1 MALIKCPECG
11 KEISN
16 KSNQCIHCG
25 YPINSNII
33 IINGSS
39 YDASIIYQ
47 AIDDY
52 KHQLIDENKVYQIV
66 TTEILKYNLSYKDTN
81 ILSDQIIEN
90 GKIPQYY
97 NGLTRQ
103 EEVLLPNTP
112 KCPTCGST
120 NIKKISGISK
130 AGSVAMFGLL
140 SRKVHKQWHCNNCG
154 SEW

>member
-1 MALIKCPECG
+1 MSLIICPECG

-112 KCPTCGST
+112 KCPTCSST

-130 AGSVAMFGLL
+130 VSSVAMFSLL